1 MNKNILFVISI
12 TLLML
17 ILTSCNLIETK
28 KETTD
33 IQLIMDLDK
42 SEYDQKDEIILLV
55 SLNYTGND
63 DGKIIYLE
71 EDSFHTVF
79 IHENGQK
86 LEIEKPYTSSV
97 GMINL
102 TKEKP
107 ITNDYSM
114 YGNYDRIFITG
125 FFKRYETN
133 VSSLKISPEKN
144 LKLYPGKYTII
155 TTLKGFYDEAKTD
168 SFIMEVKKEIEVIR
182 SIDDI
187 LIHFTTEDNTI
198 EALIY
203 IDKNEYYSKE
213 SKHGF
218 MQLKNIS
225 KDIIISDNENIVQ
238 TFLIDSMGNK
248 KELIE
253 ADSHG
258 KMDLTIEPSKYYWEA
273 LPLPYRYDVG
283 VYTYQIVINNKYEI
297 VFDLTILDE

>member
-1 MNKNILFVISI
+1 MNKKIFYFISSS
-12 TLLML
+12 LL
-17 ILTSCNLIETK
+17 ILTLTTCYFLYEK

-33 IQLIMDLDK
+33 LELTMDFNK
-42 SEYDQKDEIILLV
+42 SEYEQEDDVKLLI
-55 SLNYTGND
+55 SLNYIGND

-198 EALIY
+198 EALI
-203 IDKNEYYSKE
+203 
-213 SKHGF
+213 
-218 MQLKNIS
+218 
-225 KDIIISDNENIVQ
+225 
-238 TFLIDSMGNK
+238 
-248 KELIE
+248 
-253 ADSHG
+253 
-258 KMDLTIEPSKYYWEA
+258 
-273 LPLPYRYDVG
+273 
-283 VYTYQIVINNKYEI
+283 
-297 VFDLTILDE
+297 